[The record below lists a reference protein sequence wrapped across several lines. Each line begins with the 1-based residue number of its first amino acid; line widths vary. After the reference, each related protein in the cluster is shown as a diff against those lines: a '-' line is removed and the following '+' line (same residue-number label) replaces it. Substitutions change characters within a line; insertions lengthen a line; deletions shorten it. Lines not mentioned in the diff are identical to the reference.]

1 VCTGETYKSVVK
13 LTFAKGAGLQD
24 PAGLFNSSLDGKVR
38 RAIDI
43 REGEAIDEEALQ
55 DLIRAAVAVN
65 LEGKSKTKA
74 RRAG

>member
-1 VCTGETYKSVVK
+1 
-13 LTFAKGAGLQD
+13 
-24 PAGLFNSSLDGKVR
+24 
-38 RAIDI
+38 
-43 REGEAIDEEALQ
+43 LQ